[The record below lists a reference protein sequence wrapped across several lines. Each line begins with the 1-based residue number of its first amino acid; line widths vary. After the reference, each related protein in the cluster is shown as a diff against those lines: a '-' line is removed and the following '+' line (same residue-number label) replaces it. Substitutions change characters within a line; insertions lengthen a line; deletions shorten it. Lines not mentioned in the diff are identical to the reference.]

1 MSWLLLCCRG
11 GGCAALIYCVF
22 IPLKNAP
29 WTASLRFISLFRL
42 AVIVDAAGFREKF
55 GSFVYLPYRTPYNVR
70 DPYPA
75 VKPAK
80 TPSRGGRRVPP
91 ATTDAKSSAR
101 LGAARRVGASIAS
114 KTASAV
120 KSKYSSIITT
130 RRAKAAQQAAAPSAR
145 AASRR
150 QQGAA
155 PRTRA
160 ESGGRRGAA
169 PSRGRQGAAP
179 SRGRQGA
186 APSASAASAAVPAA
200 PRVAAGGARRVL
212 EKIEGAMKQRQ
223 ELEEEEEEEGEQREE
238 ETVNETSNETPNETP
253 TETATGTPNE
263 TPAETSTESTHETTA
278 NAAAAPSGVDRSNRA
293 ADGAEEGTGNEGSET
308 QKGDGAGAA
317 GGREA
322 AGGMTSKS
330 SLDSLV
336 NTCKAKLAMRP
347 TVGNCW

>member
-1 MSWLLLCCRG
+1 MLCCRG

-22 IPLKNAP
+22 ISLKNTP
-29 WTASLRFISLFRL
+29 WTASLLFISLFRL

-80 TPSRGGRRVPP
+80 TPSRGGRRVP
-91 ATTDAKSSAR
+91 AMTTSTDAKSSAR
-101 LGAARRVGASIAS
+101 LGAARRGGASIAS

-169 PSRGRQGAAP
+169 PSRGRQGVAP

-223 ELEEEEEEEGEQREE
+223 ELEEEEEEEET
-238 ETVNETSNETPNETP
+238 ETVNETSNETAIETTTETT
-253 TETATGTPNE
+253 TETATG

-278 NAAAAPSGVDRSNRA
+278 NAAAAPPGVDRSNRA
-293 ADGAEEGTGNEGSET
+293 ADGAEEGTGKGGSET

-347 TVGNCW
+347 TVSNCW